1 MEGATSRGR
10 ECARDHSLV
19 ESPVSVTKLTLGA
32 AMRRDAQVK
41 WKKKQAKKKN
51 KHELIYSKNIFVLS
65 YYAVHVSCFL
75 MIILQN

>member
-1 MEGATSRGR
+1 MCEGPFFGGEPCIGDKADLRRCNEKRCPGKMK
-10 ECARDHSLV
+10 EKK
-19 ESPVSVTKLTLGA
+19 TK
-32 AMRRDAQVK
+32 Q
-41 WKKKQAKKKN
+41 KKQN